1 MALQMNEPA
10 PLGRDEYTEFDDTQP
25 ENIQDSESNLTVHHC
40 PNSKYIESEVIF
52 SNISQ
57 QMRMTA

>member
-1 MALQMNEPA
+1 MALQTNQPA
-10 PLGRDEYTEFDDTQP
+10 PLGSDEYTQFDDTQP

-40 PNSKYIESEVIF
+40 PNGKYIESEVIF